1 MGFRLNTQKLITI
14 LITSNEQV
22 ELEIK
27 KRILFTLDTYTWNTH
42 TSNKICKISIWE
54 KLQISDEQ
62 NQRRTKGQ
70 GIHGHID

>member
-1 MGFRLNTQKLITI
+1 MSIVFLFTN
-14 LITSNEQV
+14 NEQV

-54 KLQISDEQ
+54 KLQISDETQ
-62 NQRRTKGQ
+62 QRTKE
-70 GIHGHID
+70 